1 MFWWPMP
8 GQVEVPRSEVNLS
21 HGVVTIHQTLV
32 TRRWHK
38 SYWITSNSSEIWKFF
53 FKGFTC
59 NLFWNRKL
67 TSHYCKVSLT
77 VCLQNDGLRLCY
89 RFLPKSDIDWN
100 LKKQIVGYISF
111 YSETKTYL
119 TISEREN
126 RNTKVKIYLFL
137 LLKDAS
143 SLLSRTFLSKMNFK
157 IIKNNM

>member
-32 TRRWHK
+32 TRRWQILLDNIK
-38 SYWITSNSSEIWKFF
+38 FFWNMEFF

-67 TSHYCKVSLT
+67 TSQYRKVSLT

-89 RFLPKSDIDWN
+89 RCLPKSDIDWN
-100 LKKQIVGYISF
+100 IKKQIVGYISF